1 MFKRFMRV
9 LALLGFALTVGG
21 CSTAFK
27 GQKLL
32 AIERCNAGAGRIY
45 DVRIEGRMLLSAS
58 KEMIGHKRACGSS
71 DSSYMEVPDSVDVSW
86 RTADGVIHRETVT
99 IKARVDKRFHL
110 RRLIFNFDEGS
121 LQVQQFLS
129 FDEPWA
135 LGRDVVLPIYP

>member
-1 MFKRFMRV
+1 MS
-9 LALLGFALTVGG
+9 LG
-21 CSTAFK
+21 
-27 GQKLL
+27 
-32 AIERCNAGAGRIY
+32 E
-45 DVRIEGRMLLSAS
+45 
-58 KEMIGHKRACGSS
+58 
-71 DSSYMEVPDSVDVSW
+71 P
-86 RTADGVIHRETVT
+86 ADGVIHKETVT